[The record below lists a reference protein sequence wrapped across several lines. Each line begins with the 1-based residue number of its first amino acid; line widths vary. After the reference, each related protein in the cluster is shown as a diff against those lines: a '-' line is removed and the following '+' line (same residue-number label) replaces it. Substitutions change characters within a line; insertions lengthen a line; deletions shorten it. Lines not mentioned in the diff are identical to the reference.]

1 MAEYKRNFSGAK
13 MNKDMDE
20 RLVAAGDH
28 RDALNVQISSSET
41 GEIGALETM
50 LGNTKLST
58 NIVPSGSKVITS
70 ITDGENDTI
79 YYLVKGPR
87 SRTIPYVHKN
97 YIISYNVSSGEFTYV
112 FVDIIKVGD
121 KITAKSGTH
130 ISIGTHHD
138 AIRNNML
145 LHKSGNQPLSFPKNV
160 LNTLVSD
167 GAGSPVS
174 PNTFVDSTEIQL
186 NSTTGLS
193 VGDSIV
199 FTPHQGSCLEFED
212 SNVVKGE
219 SVAITGINIVD
230 DMLFYTDNVH
240 EPKKINLARSIK
252 GTGGDKREYP
262 GSGDHDRFHT
272 RIFAEIGGVKQIIHQ
287 SIAETSI
294 EPAYVEKENCLVI
307 KRNPEFAPIIKA
319 STVRADRLNS
329 DGDGNPVETT
339 LSTTGFNADEDGN
352 GTSYSGLNNQGNAN
366 LTQGTFTFN
375 TVVDF
380 KPGDF
385 ILLKSQLSDNPQT
398 DVVDYDVRAVIE
410 APNDGDSYSQ
420 GDTLVNGPFN
430 VSVLAVNTENIG
442 SIDTSWY
449 VALEQSEPLFEFKFP
464 RFGFRYKYI
473 DGEYSCFSPWS
484 QPAFLPGEFDM
495 LPKKGYNLGMSNR
508 IRSLKVENYFADGE
522 TRPKDIVE
530 IDILYKEDGK
540 PTVYKVKTLKPS
552 DGAPLWEPSGFYATT
567 RGSLEITSELIH
579 AVVESNQTLRPWDN
593 VPRKALAQE
602 VTANRIVYGNYLQ
615 NYDLKSSDSS
625 SNQSDQPSSPSDS
638 TITPEIIL
646 SLASSDSNIVIA
658 NDFYA
663 DGDPTPGRSVKS
675 MRTYQVGVVY
685 IDEWGRQTP
694 VLADKKKGSIK
705 VLKESAPNFNQLC
718 AQLVSRPP
726 YWAKYFKFFIKE
738 TSNEYYNFAMD
749 RWYNAEDGNVWI
761 SVASADRNKI
771 DEETFLILK
780 KQHDTDLP
788 VIPNNSGDNPTA
800 RYKVIAVEN
809 EAPQFIKITRKT
821 LGYVTQNANLDKFGN
836 SDEGYPIE
844 DYNFFTVRTEEL
856 EETFG
861 NGDQPSWLQASSSP
875 KDLQIRF
882 YQGSNRSEW
891 YDVGIVSAY
900 EDSFTKFTLA
910 GTKPKFGADIGFAGG
925 SYANAVAGLKFEI
938 VFREYED
945 KPEFDGRFFV
955 KILRDQTLVTHVLNQ
970 GNENLMVTG
979 ARALKYLKTYKDG
992 YVTGGAEEQTP
1003 GYTEN
1008 RFGLTLP
1015 YHEDYFN
1022 NGINT
1027 MQQSGGFGGGLL
1039 DITVTNEANLQQETV
1054 GQTNN
1059 NLVGQDEDNLSNYEW
1074 GTNALYQAYYGDGLD
1089 PNSLQWTDLIPVV
1102 GITNAVIDL
1111 LEELLGKIPP
1121 TMLGSNSVLIN
1132 FTGGAKQFWN
1142 WFTGNPVEGG
1152 GVVTDPPLFI
1162 DDAWS
1167 YDFRSPEETGFGDD
1181 NFFDNS
1187 NAFKPTF
1194 YTVLDDDGDILA
1206 SGYDNKMENLGGA
1219 ANVNNNYDMEGT
1231 ELNPL
1236 YNLMQYEMWEAGDGV
1251 FQNGS
1256 TGIRERRLDISCTG
1270 FLDKEEYGKSYAA
1283 PSNSAIEII
1292 YDLMA
1297 RLSTPGQQFRF
1308 KDDPNETVYET
1319 EKARYQYGILN
1330 YHTDAN
1336 GNKDIAQNKRVKW
1349 SIISKTN
1356 FNLSSFDPR
1365 RIRHDGTQETIIE
1378 LLEPSTSENGDFI
1391 SKNPAIWETEPK
1403 EAVDVDLYFELG
1415 NAYPVEYN
1423 LRNNEIFFPVGIHNR
1438 CRVTLESASASTTD
1452 SWNAAI
1458 ATGGDIYIQQVNS
1471 DDNELGPA
1479 NEANNDRKVILVHE
1493 GGSAPVLT
1501 TIANTVVKIETPYGG
1516 AVTARV
1522 SSSQAGSNYFFI
1534 DQDIHNNKFY
1544 LPWFNCYS
1552 FGNGVES
1559 NRIRDDFNQPI
1570 LDKGPKASTT
1580 LDEPYKEERR
1590 GSGMIHSGIYNSTSG
1605 VNNLNQFIQAEPI
1618 TKDLNP
1624 DYGTIQKL
1632 YTDETNTTILCQDK
1646 CLSMLTN
1653 KNALFN
1659 ADGGSNVA
1667 NSKDILGSVKP
1678 YSGDYGISNNPES
1691 FARDKYRSY
1700 FTDLQRNAVIRL
1712 SQDGVT
1718 NIAEAGLKDYFT
1730 DRFAYADQRVYG
1742 SYDERKR
1749 TYNLTLPSQILTAS
1763 KDAVLFDS
1771 ITVSFSEKAKGWISF
1786 YSYVPENAISIN
1798 NQYYTFESG
1807 ELWQQHSES
1816 NPARN
1821 NFYGTQYNSHVELVF
1836 NDAPGSVK
1844 SFQTINY
1851 EGSQSKIDKF
1861 DNMTQDGITY
1871 YSDGEFFNLNAKTGW
1886 YVENIVTDLQ
1896 GGKASDFK
1904 SKEGKWFSVVKGEQF
1919 SLDEKGGATKIS
1931 DLDGKY
1937 LLDTSEF
1944 SVQGI
1949 GYASPSTDN
1958 TDDSSVEFTIT
1969 FQDSSTSN
1977 SGQNWD

>member
-20 RLVAAGDH
+20 RLVAAGDFK
-28 RDALNVQISSSET
+28 DALNVQISSSET

-58 NIVPSGSKVITS
+58 DIVPSGSKVIAS

-79 YYLVKGPR
+79 YYLVRGPR
-87 SRTIPYVHKN
+87 PRIIPYIHKD

-121 KITAKSGTH
+121 KITSKTTAGTSSY

-145 LHKSGNQPLSFPKNV
+145 LQKSGNQPLSFPKNV
-160 LNTLVSD
+160 LNTLVSN
-167 GAGSPVS
+167 GAGSPVD
-174 PNTFVDSTEIQL
+174 PHTFVGSTEIQI
-186 NSTTGLS
+186 NSNTGLS
-193 VGDSIV
+193 VGDLIV
-199 FTPHQGSCLEFED
+199 FTPHQGGCLEFDEPG
-212 SNVVKGE
+212 VVKGE
-219 SVAITGINIVD
+219 SVTITGINIVD

-240 EPKKINLARSIK
+240 EPKKINLARSIQ

-262 GSGDHDRFHT
+262 GTGDHDRFHT

-287 SIAETSI
+287 GIAEASI

-352 GTSYSGLNNQGNAN
+352 GTSYSGLNNNGNAN

-410 APNDGDSYSQ
+410 APDNGESYSQ
-420 GDTLVNGPFN
+420 GDTLINGPFN
-430 VSVLAVNTENIG
+430 VSILAVNAENIS

-552 DGAPLWEPSGFYATT
+552 DGAPLWEPSGWYATT

-602 VTANRIVYGNYLQ
+602 VTASRIVYGNYLQ

-625 SNQSDQPSSPSDS
+625 SNQSDQPSSPNDS

-646 SLASSDSNIVIA
+646 SLASSDSNIIIA

-685 IDEWGRQTP
+685 VDEFGRQTP

-821 LGYVTQNANLDKFGN
+821 LGYVTQNAGLDKFGN

-844 DYNFFTVRTEEL
+844 DYNFFTVQTSEL
-856 EETFG
+856 EDTFG
-861 NGDQPSWLQASSSP
+861 VGDQPSWLQASSSP

-891 YDVGIVSAY
+891 YDVGVITDY
-900 EDSFTKFTLA
+900 PDNFTKFTLA

-925 SYANAVAGLKFEI
+925 SYANAIAGLKFEI

-970 GNENLMVTG
+970 GNDNLMVTG
-979 ARALKYLKTYKDG
+979 AKALKYLKTYKD
-992 YVTGGAEEQTP
+992 YNVADGGAGYNIAQTGMVVP
-1003 GYTEN
+1003 N
-1008 RFGLTLP
+1008 
-1015 YHEDYFN
+1015 HEDYFN
-1022 NGINT
+1022 NGRDLFEGNGGYAYG
-1027 MQQSGGFGGGLL
+1027 SGGSSANNFNNNNVSQDPASPTNYKWGDSAFYTLTIGADQPEPGGVDGFLGGLAWGAL
-1039 DITVTNEANLQQETV
+1039 DALFNL
-1054 GQTNN
+1054 
-1059 NLVGQDEDNLSNYEW
+1059 
-1074 GTNALYQAYYGDGLD
+1074 GDPL
-1089 PNSLQWTDLIPVV
+1089 
-1102 GITNAVIDL
+1102 
-1111 LEELLGKIPP
+1111 P
-1121 TMLGSNSVLIN
+1121 TSQLTSNSVKYNIRGRAKN
-1132 FTGGAKQFWN
+1132 FWE
-1142 WFTGNPVEGG
+1142 WFTNYGDE
-1152 GVVTDPPLFI
+1152 PPLFI
-1162 DDAWS
+1162 DDAWA
-1167 YDFRSPEETGFGDD
+1167 YDWRGYTNDTTTAETVYTNGSGSGEEFIA
-1181 NFFDNS
+1181 
-1187 NAFKPTF
+1187 NAFKPVWYDF
-1194 YTVLDDDGDILA
+1194 DGI
-1206 SGYDNKMENLGGA
+1206 SGENKKMENIGGD
-1219 ANVNNNYDMEGT
+1219 ANDGGGNYMA
-1231 ELNPL
+1231 
-1236 YNLMQYEMWEAGDGV
+1236 NLEFNKMQYELWSAGDGI

-1256 TGIRERRLDISCTG
+1256 IGIKNKRLDISLAGHLKSGAGEGEHIHTG
-1270 FLDKEEYGKSYAA
+1270 KPPLAAGTGSYLE
-1283 PSNSAIEII
+1283 NV
-1292 YDLMA
+1292 YDFMS
-1297 RLSTPGQQFRF
+1297 RLSIPGQQFRF
-1308 KDDPNETVYET
+1308 KNDTNETVYEID
-1319 EKARYQYGILN
+1319 KSRYQYGISN
-1330 YHTDAN
+1330 YHTNADTNAN
-1336 GNKDIAQNKRVKW
+1336 VSVNKRVKW
-1349 SIISKTN
+1349 SLYLKAPINTN
-1356 FNLSSFDPR
+1356 SFDPR
-1365 RIRHDGTQETIIE
+1365 RIRHDGTEETIME

-1423 LRNNEIFFPVGIHNR
+1423 FRNNEIFFPVGIHNK
-1438 CRVTLESASASTTD
+1438 CRVTLESASANTTD

-1458 ATGGDIYIQQVNS
+1458 SLGGDIYIQQVNS

-1493 GGSAPVLT
+1493 SGTPVLT
-1501 TIANTVVKIETPYGG
+1501 TQTNTVVKIETPYGG
-1516 AVTARV
+1516 AVTAKV
-1522 SSSQAGSNYFFI
+1522 SSGQVGSNHFFI
-1534 DQDIHNNKFY
+1534 EQDIHNNKFY

-1559 NRIRDDFNQPI
+1559 NRIRDDYNQPF

-1667 NSKDILGSVKP
+1667 NSKDILGTVKP

-1730 DRFAYADQRVYG
+1730 DRFAYADQKVYG

-1749 TYNLTLPSQILTAS
+1749 TYNLTLPNQILTAS
-1763 KDAVLFDS
+1763 KDAILFDS

-1821 NFYGTQYNSHVELVF
+1821 NFYGTQYNSHVELIF

-1886 YVENIVTDLQ
+1886 YAENIVTDLQ

-1958 TDDSSVEFTIT
+1958 TDDSGVEFTVT
-1969 FQDSSTSN
+1969 FKDSSTSN